1 VAKVKGQG
9 LSEKLYRFIFPRSY
23 LRAIKLGNESK
34 SLAFALCPENFG
46 RAVVLAQFI
55 EQTKGIFS
63 SNRSIRIAVVGGS
76 DDEPEIRALK
86 ALGFKLEVSIFGIE
100 DNMHYLD
107 LNSEPVIT
115 QTSYGKYD
123 LILCSQVFEHIWN
136 HESAFK
142 ILLGLTSKD
151 SYLWLACPASN
162 HPHGSPTYFS
172 AGFTS
177 EYLSLN
183 INKIGLAIIAGG
195 QIGTPRNY
203 RATHVLPAWLSIRG
217 HSFPPIYAFEG
228 KSAHIR
234 ILLSLKYF
242 FANVSFL
249 GISPTITDEIEYA
262 TESWIF
268 AQNQT

>member
-1 VAKVKGQG
+1 MKKQG
-9 LSEKLYRFIFPRSY
+9 LSEKLYRFIFPKSY
-23 LRAIKLGNESK
+23 LRAIKLGKKSK

-55 EQTKGIFS
+55 EQTIEIFS
-63 SNRSIRIAVVGGS
+63 NNRNIRIAVVGGS

-86 ALGFKLEVSIFGIE
+86 ALGLKLEVSIFGIE
-100 DNMHYLD
+100 ENIQYLD
-107 LNSEPVIT
+107 LNNEPVLT

-142 ILLGLTSKD
+142 ILLQLTSKD

-162 HPHGSPTYFS
+162 HPHGSPSYFS
-172 AGFTS
+172 AGYTS

-183 INKIGLAIIAGG
+183 LNRMGLTIIAAG

-203 RATHVLPAWLSIRG
+203 RATHILPTWLSVRG
-217 HSFPPIYAFEG
+217 HSFPPLYAFEG

-234 ILLSLKYF
+234 ILYSIKYF
-242 FANVSFL
+242 FANISFL
-249 GISPTITDEIEYA
+249 WISPTITDEIGCA